1 MSERFAR
8 VCPTHH
14 QVLDELHG
22 GRLACP
28 RSPHRVAAWIVVE
41 LETGEVLGAGR
52 RSGKWNDSTRGVW
65 LGPRLQLTADV
76 LLDLG
81 EKRYA
86 LPVPAHRAAA

>member
-1 MSERFAR
+1 VSERFVR
-8 VCPTHH
+8 VCPWHR
-14 QVLDELHG
+14 QQLRELVD

-65 LGPRLQLTADV
+65 LAPRLKLGVDV

-81 EKRYA
+81 EKHYA
-86 LPVPAHRAAA
+86 VPVPAHRAAA